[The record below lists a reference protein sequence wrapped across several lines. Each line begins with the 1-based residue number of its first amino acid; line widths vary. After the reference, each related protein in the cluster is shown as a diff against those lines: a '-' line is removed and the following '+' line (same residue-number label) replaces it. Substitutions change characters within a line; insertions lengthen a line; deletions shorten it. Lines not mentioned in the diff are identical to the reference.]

1 MLEEAGDRPAT
12 LAELQTQRDLLLALE
27 NPATI
32 SKILRWLTET
42 GRLSE
47 FNLARRLDS
56 ARETTT
62 P

>member
-1 MLEEAGDRPAT
+1 MLEEAGDRPST
-12 LAELQTQRDLLLALE
+12 LAELRTQRDLLLALE
-27 NPATI
+27 NPATV
-32 SKILRWLTET
+32 SEILRWLMTT

-62 P
+62 